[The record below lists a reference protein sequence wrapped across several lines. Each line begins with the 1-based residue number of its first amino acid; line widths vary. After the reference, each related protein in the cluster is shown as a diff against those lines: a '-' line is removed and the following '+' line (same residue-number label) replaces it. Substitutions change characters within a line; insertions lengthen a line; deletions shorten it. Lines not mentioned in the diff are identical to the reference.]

1 MELENLGFDGWFQD
15 RLGELHKPGRVA
27 ARLTAVNR
35 DGYLVRNEVREVPAE
50 LAGSFVFST
59 EPGTGFPAVGDW
71 AMVQYHNSDTLA
83 IIHDLFPRRSSL
95 RRKTPGR
102 KIDYQLIA
110 SNIDTALIIQSCD
123 FDFNI
128 RRLERYLVMVNEG
141 SIEPVVLLTKTDLV
155 GPGKP
160 EEMISWLKR
169 SNIECRMAAISN
181 KTGLGLD
188 RVRGML
194 EPGKTYCLLGSSG
207 VGKTTLLNHLL
218 GRDTFETRATREK
231 DGKGRH
237 TTARRQ
243 LVLMDGGAM
252 IIDTPGM
259 RELGS
264 IGAGTGIEESFSEIR
279 ELTGS
284 CRFTDCSH
292 TGEPGCALREAV
304 ERGELSQERYRSY
317 LKLVKESE
325 YHQMSYLDK
334 RRKDRK
340 FGQLIKSVKKH
351 SRKRQTKKG

>member
-1 MELENLGFDGWFQD
+1 MIMEPGDLGFDGWFQEK
-15 RLGELHKPGRVA
+15 LVELQKSGRVA
-27 ARLTAVNR
+27 ARVTAVNR
-35 DGYLVRNEVREVPAE
+35 DGYLVRNEAREVPAE
-50 LAGSFVFST
+50 LAGSFAFSA
-59 EPGTGFPAVGDW
+59 ESGTGFPAVGDW

-141 SIEPVVLLTKTDLV
+141 NIQPVLLLTKTDLV
-155 GPGKP
+155 DPGKP
-160 EEMISWLKR
+160 EERISEVRR
-169 SNIECRMAAISN
+169 SNIDCRIAALSN
-181 KTGLGLD
+181 KTGFGLD
-188 RVRGML
+188 QVRGML
-194 EPGKTYCLLGSSG
+194 EPSKTYCLLGSSG

-218 GRDTFETRATREK
+218 GRDTFETRTTREK

-243 LVLMDGGAM
+243 LILLDGGAM

-264 IGAGTGIEESFSEIR
+264 IGAGTGIEASFSDIR
-279 ELTGS
+279 EFTGD
-284 CRFTDCSH
+284 CRFADCSH
-292 TGEPGCALREAV
+292 TGEPGCSLRKAV
-304 ERGELSQERYRSY
+304 ERGELKEERYQSY

-325 YHQMSYLDK
+325 YHQMSYLEK

-340 FGQLIKSVKKH
+340 FGQFIKSVKKH
-351 SRKRQTKKG
+351 NRKR